1 MRESFV
7 FHAEYIEDLPEE
19 FKPTYAMYVIN
30 YGIHGT
36 APELTGIEKALWLKI
51 QRRIDADI
59 KQWNDTVNARSEA
72 GKKHSG
78 NQYTRKQKEAE
89 PAEKME
95 QMEQCSKSVEQME
108 QAGTNGTVF
117 ESEFVSESESV
128 LECESESVSVC
139 ANPLVENSPKKQTFD
154 EITELNYGKTIFDL
168 VYLLNSRAKHKL
180 AVNFSQFAFENKEC
194 REFLEAARGI
204 HSNDQLQAIRN
215 LYKVLSLD
223 NPRYYPKSWK
233 QFCLNIPEYFP
244 GNFELDKY
252 KALTNSG
259 KQSGAESEAEKKAR
273 QLEAVNKELANA
285 S

>member
-1 MRESFV
+1 MEEIAKANHYRSYYEVAKKITNPEARLAFYDAIDAYR
-7 FHAEYIEDLPEE
+7 FEGELPENLPFE
-19 FKPTYAMYVIN
+19 ADLAF
-30 YGIHGT
+30 T
-36 APELTGIEKALWLKI
+36 AIKAN
-51 QRRIDADI
+51 IDAD
-59 KQWNDTVNARSEA
+59 VN
-72 GKKHSG
+72 
-78 NQYTRKQKEAE
+78 RKQGGAPKNNKNAQKKQ
-89 PAEKME
+89 PKNNL
-95 QMEQCSKSVEQME
+95 K
-108 QAGTNGTVF
+108 TTV
-117 ESEFVSESESV
+117 V
-128 LECESESVSVC
+128 LEKTNNEKEEVEEKEEVNEK
-139 ANPLVENSPKKQTFD
+139 AKVEGEVEVKDNENVEENPFNPLEEPTF
-154 EITELNYGKTIFDL
+154 NYGKTIFDL

-215 LYKVLSLD
+215 LYKVLSLES
-223 NPRYYPKSWK
+223 PRYYPKSWK
-233 QFCLNIPEYFP
+233 QFCMNIPEYLP